1 MAVHSIHCMATTRV
15 QMGVRYVRTCAF
27 AAVVAA
33 FILFHSDVRHLED
46 IIGETH
52 VGVNHPIRKWKSGN
66 SSLQKT
72 NYVMTNS
79 SSAAA
84 TIIIHTSGELGNHMM
99 HLAHAYSIAWLAERK
114 YGMQF
119 NMILHDQI
127 TRGRVNA
134 KSYSVKKIIKKC
146 FPNLQPLYDGPRAN
160 ILPEYR
166 IRIDQQQAWEMVND
180 TLLRH
185 INNGIASER
194 DVGLTLEHLQ
204 FLMYSNQ
211 IPEVEA
217 NSSIALPFIESTA
230 MDNFEFV
237 NWFYHELRQLFI
249 FNDTEC
255 CLAVPD
261 PNEIILV
268 S

>member
-1 MAVHSIHCMATTRV
+1 MFAT
-15 QMGVRYVRTCAF
+15 
-27 AAVVAA
+27 VVAA
-33 FILFHSDVRHLED
+33 FVIIFYSDVRRLEETT
-46 IIGETH
+46 GESH
-52 VGVNHPIRKWKSGN
+52 VGMTHPIREWKSGH

-72 NYVMTNS
+72 NYAMTNS

-84 TIIIHTSGELGNHMM
+84 TMIIHTSGELGNHMM

-127 TRGRVNA
+127 TKGRVNPKA
-134 KSYSVKKIIKKC
+134 YSVKKIIKKC

-166 IRIDQQQAWEMVND
+166 IRMDQQQGWELAND
-180 TLLRH
+180 TILRH
-185 INNGIASER
+185 INNGIVSER
-194 DVGLTLEHLQ
+194 DVGFTLEHLQ
-204 FLMYSNQ
+204 FLMHSNQ

-217 NSSIALPFIESTA
+217 NSSISLPVLESTA

-237 NWFYHELRQLFI
+237 NWFYHELRQLFT

-255 CLAVPD
+255 CSAVPD
-261 PNEIILV
+261 PNETVLV

>member
-1 MAVHSIHCMATTRV
+1 
-15 QMGVRYVRTCAF
+15 MGVRYTRTCAF
-27 AAVVAA
+27 AAIVAA
-33 FILFHSDVRHLED
+33 FFVFHSDVRRLEE
-46 IIGETH
+46 ITGESH
-52 VGVNHPIRKWKSGN
+52 IGVNHPIRDWKSGN

-72 NYVMTNS
+72 NDTITNP

-84 TIIIHTSGELGNHMM
+84 TIIIHTSGELGNHLM

-127 TRGRVNA
+127 TRGKVNV
-134 KSYSVKKIIKKC
+134 KSYSVKKIITKC

-166 IRIDQQQAWEMVND
+166 IRMDQQQRWGLAND
-180 TLLRH
+180 TILKH

-194 DVGLTLEHLQ
+194 DVGFTLEHLQ
-204 FLMYSNQ
+204 FLMHSNQ

-217 NSSIALPFIESTA
+217 NSSIVLPFIESTA
-230 MDNFEFV
+230 MDIFEFI
-237 NWFYHELRQLFI
+237 NLFYHELRQLFL

-261 PNEIILV
+261 PNETVLV
-268 S
+268 C